1 MNERCS
7 HLRDG
12 SDSIADCAISDRV
25 EQLLQRS
32 NSQSDIKSAEIWISS
47 KGPLKGGLKMAA
59 AGVRFG
65 GRRRKGKPDFLPL
78 LFPLRL
84 PSNFF
89 FIAPLSL
96 ARTLP
101 SGNLCVA
108 RAECAKSVKPRPSH
122 VPTCR
127 AQGDPVSLGN
137 LHIRGK
143 NWLFRRHSTSKTQ
156 CNDGFV
162 FTRHPVSNPSSTTP
176 AGNYGNL
183 QLAVATA
190 MALTLHFTMHKEE
203 IRQVQEASK
212 RPACYEHHP
221 RPE

>member
-1 MNERCS
+1 MDF
-7 HLRDG
+7 L
-12 SDSIADCAISDRV
+12 
-25 EQLLQRS
+25 
-32 NSQSDIKSAEIWISS
+32 
-47 KGPLKGGLKMAA
+47 KGPFKG
-59 AGVRFG
+59 RFKNG
-65 GRRRKGKPDFLPL
+65 RGRRPIWRKKTEGEARFSPPPL
-78 LFPLRL
+78 SPPLRL

-143 NWLFRRHSTSKTQ
+143 NWLFRRHSNSKTQ